1 MTKISGLA
9 RLAIVAAIAGLFA
22 FIYFGYYRDKGGF
35 GPYKWGFIA
44 LAAMWIV
51 IWLLAE
57 TLNPFKL
64 VIGADGRPSTSKLKP
79 FLWTAV
85 VVFSYAALYA
95 ARTKKGY
102 MEAIDEIPA
111 SLLMAIGF
119 DAATLV
125 AAKGITESQV
135 SSGQIE
141 KPPSADPQA
150 KTDATTVDTQANN
163 GAGAVFQDDKG
174 FPDLT
179 KVQTVTWTVFAI
191 VIYLVGIDSLLK
203 KIASNA
209 VPLFS
214 GQALS
219 NYGLPDIA
227 PALMVLIG
235 LGNAAYL
242 GKKLVTTDT
251 PVLTGLALER
261 IGIKANVTLTGVALG
276 ATQGGSRIVVNDK
289 ELDVVPLEWTNERVK
304 FTLPD
309 KNPEGGGDWV
319 SGQTVRVRLFV
330 RGQTTNPLTFT
341 ITLEPALAEP
351 DPKTGSAGTLV
362 TLKGI
367 ALGTTPGDLNINNS
381 KVDPAA
387 VSSWSNEEIRF
398 KLPADHP
405 KGTPLPK
412 GKISIS
418 VTVQNKQSNKVDFT
432 VT

>member
-1 MTKISGLA
+1 MRPVPGQA
-9 RLAIVAAIAGLFA
+9 RLAIVAAIAGVFA
-22 FIYFGYYRDKGGF
+22 FIYFGYYRGHGGI
-35 GPYKWGFIA
+35 GAYKWGLLA
-44 LAAMWIV
+44 LVCLWLI
-51 IWLLAE
+51 IWLFAD

-85 VVFSYAALYA
+85 VVFSYAVLYA

-102 MEAIDEIPA
+102 IEAIAEIPP
-111 SLLMAIGF
+111 SLLLAIGF

-135 SSGQIE
+135 SNRQIE

-150 KTDATTVDTQANN
+150 RTDATTVDTQTND
-163 GAGAVFQDDKG
+163 GPGAVFNDDKG

-179 KVQTVTWTVFAI
+179 KIQTITWTVFAI
-191 VIYLVGIDSLLK
+191 VIYLIAVDSILTELRSSGVPFYSPG
-203 KIASNA
+203 AS
-209 VPLFS
+209 LGS
-214 GQALS
+214 R
-219 NYGLPDIA
+219 YGLPDIA

-251 PVLTGLALER
+251 PVLTALSLER
-261 IGIKANVTLTGVALG
+261 TGTKTNVTLSGVALG
-276 ATQGGSRIVVNDK
+276 ASQGGSKIVVNDK
-289 ELDVVPLEWTNERVK
+289 ELDLVPLEWTNERVK

-319 SGQTVRVRLFV
+319 SGQTVRIRLFV
-330 RGQTTNPLTFT
+330 KGQTTNVLTFT
-341 ITLEPALAEP
+341 IEPVLSEVAP
-351 DPKTGSAGTLV
+351 TTGPAGTSV

-367 ALGTTPGDLNINNS
+367 ALGPTPGELNINNS
-381 KVDPAA
+381 KVDPTAIT
-387 VSSWSNEEIRF
+387 SWSNEEIRF
-398 KLPADHP
+398 TLPANHP
-405 KGTPLPK
+405 AGTPLPK
-412 GKISIS
+412 GKSSIS
-418 VTVQNKQSNKVDFT
+418 VTVQGKQSNKVDFT

>member
-1 MTKISGLA
+1 MRPIPGQA
-9 RLAIVAAIAGLFA
+9 RLAIVAAIAGVFA
-22 FIYFGYYRDKGGF
+22 FIYVGYYRGKGGF
-35 GPYKWGFIA
+35 DPYTWGVIS
-44 LAAMWIV
+44 LITLWIV
-51 IWLLAE
+51 IWLFVE

-85 VVFSYAALYA
+85 VIFSYAVLYA

-102 MEAIDEIPA
+102 IEAIAEIPP
-111 SLLMAIGF
+111 SLLLAIGF

-135 SSGQIE
+135 SSRQIE

-163 GAGAVFQDDKG
+163 GPGAVFSDDKG

-179 KVQTVTWTVFAI
+179 KIQTITWTVFAI
-191 VIYLVGIDSLLK
+191 VIYLIAVDSILK
-203 KIASNA
+203 ELVSDKF
-209 VPLFS
+209 PLYS
-214 GQALS
+214 GPALAAR
-219 NYGLPDIA
+219 YGLPDIA

-251 PVLTGLALER
+251 PVLTALSLEKT
-261 IGIKANVTLTGVALG
+261 GAKANVILTGVALG
-276 ATQGGSRIVVNDK
+276 ASQGGSRIVVNDK
-289 ELDVVPLEWTNERVK
+289 ELNVVPLVWTNESVK

-330 RGQTTNPLTFT
+330 KGQTTNVLTFT
-341 ITLEPALAEP
+341 ITP
-351 DPKTGSAGTLV
+351 V
-362 TLKGI
+362 T
-367 ALGTTPGDLNINNS
+367 
-381 KVDPAA
+381 
-387 VSSWSNEEIRF
+387 
-398 KLPADHP
+398 
-405 KGTPLPK
+405 
-412 GKISIS
+412 
-418 VTVQNKQSNKVDFT
+418 
-432 VT
+432 